1 MGPSGSGKTSL
12 LNALAGQVGVQKNLD
27 LAGEVLVNG
36 QPMEHSQHRQGY
48 VQQEDMFFSQLTVR
62 SECARACFVLHV
74 ARMLA
79 QNARQLVAC
88 VRWSTTAFNL
98 HTVHQ
103 PYLCN
108 TRILAQSFNS
118 LPVL

>member
-1 MGPSGSGKTSL
+1 MGPSGSGKTTL

-36 QPMEHSQHRQGY
+36 QPMELSQHRQGY

-62 SECARACFVLHV
+62 SDCARACFVWHSV
-74 ARMLA
+74 CACTEGKTIRRMC
-79 QNARQLVAC
+79 QMFDYCCQLVSCSSAIPLQHMYF
-88 VRWSTTAFNL
+88 STGL
-98 HTVHQ
+98 K
-103 PYLCN
+103 
-108 TRILAQSFNS
+108 S